1 MQAWKGAAGPRE
13 ESEALTLTS
22 HLRGINA
29 HLSTESCFLAV
40 TFMVKEMSGMR
51 RGKQRP
57 LLPEEQAFCGVTAG
71 SKPGV
76 AGNLGQVTCLYQTSV
91 QYGQIGGLMPP
102 PILGSHCKPT
112 RGGVGGE
119 ELSRTM

>member
-1 MQAWKGAAGPRE
+1 MQAWKGAAQPRE

-76 AGNLGQVTCLYQTSV
+76 AGKPWASHLPLPNLSV
-91 QYGQIGGLMPP
+91 VWTDWMVDATTHMSWEATANPP
-102 PILGSHCKPT
+102 
-112 RGGVGGE
+112 GVGLGE
-119 ELSRTM
+119 RS